1 MTTMYQVCA
10 APILVALL
18 LTGCEK
24 ETEAPKDKAAEQVQV
39 DPNIVTASDDV
50 AQRLKTATVGMKDIR
65 ETLRIPGTIEVD
77 EQRVSRIGASVTGRI
92 TDIDVTLGQAVKQG
106 QSLATLNSTELAQN
120 QLSFIKAM
128 QQIAL
133 QTKAVERAKLL
144 LNADVIGSAEL
155 QKREADLA
163 AAKADLNAAQDQ
175 LLILGMSKQAV
186 AELAKTNRIHSFS
199 SVTARIGGT
208 IIERKVN
215 LGQVVQPADE
225 LFMVADLS
233 HVWAVA
239 SVPEQQIDL
248 IKNGEDVAIEVPALN
263 HNQYKA
269 KLIYV
274 GDVVDPDSR
283 TVLVRTDLDNKDKQ
297 IKPAMLVSMLIESVP
312 VPRLA
317 ISEQAIVREEDKD
330 YVYVQLEKNKYRL
343 RPVTLGNAYDGFRPV
358 LSGLTEGE
366 VIVSEGA
373 FHLNNERKRKELE

>member
-92 TDIDVTLGQAVKQG
+92 TDIDVTLGQVVKQG

-186 AELAKTNRIHSFS
+186 AELTKTNRIHSFS

-343 RPVTLGNAYDGFRPV
+343 RPVTLGNPHDGYRPV
-358 LSGLTEGE
+358 VSGLTEGE